1 MGVARGRCL
10 AAGVVAGVLACV
22 LAVAPSASA
31 DPSSVAGGASVSSGA
46 GVSGGV
52 VQAPSAGSPSPSSSP
67 SVSDGLGLAGS
78 PSRSQWVG
86 VPDPS
91 SWLRNVKVSD
101 VGAHT
106 ADVSFDWDL
115 SYLLNGKQNG
125 KTTTTT
131 QLKDG
136 KRIDTY
142 SWEVAY
148 AGNNIR
154 VSRVSGDYVSDNGDG
169 LFDIDPAKDVD
180 GVCFTIG
187 VGRATSVTPTDAAND
202 DYYGTESNN
211 VCDTGGTSDDK
222 LTASDYRRIYGTR
235 TEKLNYG
242 TVTEQSFYRYFT
254 PSLAEA
260 GAKPGTLK
268 GHYDMALIG
277 LDANTLY
284 GNTKEPDSIYST
296 YWFDGNQSTRDW
308 STGSYYNAVDST
320 ASDLYKKG
328 VRKNT
333 KIDVRRLKVG
343 VALYLKDSSKAVQQC
358 KAGVDDYGEKAD
370 WIDKTACNTVFPVVH
385 RQDQPHYV
393 DGGGYGGGSAIVPDD
408 YLDFVT
414 AVVPDFRTGVEPV
427 VASSTS
433 GLPAS
438 VKGGVSVDAS
448 VVKQGSVA
456 RFYVNGLKAAARGKA
471 DASSLFWY
479 AYIYSSPQRL
489 TGPDGAPYV
498 TVRKDSAGRY
508 YFDAIVPAGLKAG
521 SHTVSLVDGSGACQG
536 WTPVT
541 VTAADTAVM
550 FRLYNRFTG
559 EHFYTSSLVERDSLV
574 KVGWRSEGTGW
585 VAPVS
590 GAPVYRLYNPYAP
603 GGDHHY
609 TMSVRERDALVKAGW
624 RAEGIGWY
632 SGGSVRVLREYNP
645 YARTGTHNYTT
656 DPREDTALVKAGWRA
671 EGIGWYAVKAK

>member
-1 MGVARGRCL
+1 RGRCW

-52 VQAPSAGSPSPSSSP
+52 VQSPSAGSPSPSGSP

-78 PSRSQWVG
+78 SSWPAG
-86 VPDPS
+86 MPDPS

-125 KTTTTT
+125 KFKEDT
-131 QLKDG
+131 DG
-136 KRIDTY
+136 VTWTGGWK
-142 SWEVAY
+142 V
-148 AGNNIR
+148 
-154 VSRVSGDYVSDNGDG
+154 DYVSGSSDEYRQAYGAAV
-169 LFDIDPAKDVD
+169 DPAKDID

-187 VGRATSVTPTDAAND
+187 VVRATSITPVSGDRYPMYYYSLDCD
-202 DYYGTESNN
+202 DSNPTSPF
-211 VCDTGGTSDDK
+211 TGVADSK
-222 LTASDYRRIYGTR
+222 MTASDYQRIVGTK
-235 TEKLNYG
+235 TWKLYQGGKVTGQKWLNYD
-242 TVTEQSFYRYFT
+242 T

-268 GHYDMALIG
+268 GHYDMALTG

-284 GNTKEPDSIYST
+284 GNTKDTIFGGYEYARS
-296 YWFDGNQSTRDW
+296 WGNN
-308 STGSYYNAVDST
+308 SYYEA
-320 ASDLYKKG
+320 ASDTAADLYDKG
-328 VRKNT
+328 VRTAT
-333 KIDVRRLKVG
+333 KVDIRSLRLG
-343 VALYLKDSSKAVQQC
+343 VAVHLKDSSKAVQQC
-358 KAGVDDYGEKAD
+358 KA
-370 WIDKTACNTVFPVVH
+370 DKHTTNKSGCNIVFPGVFGNY
-385 RQDQPHYV
+385 DDDMPFPP
-393 DGGGYGGGSAIVPDD
+393 GGLAA
-408 YLDFVT
+408 

-498 TVRKDSAGRY
+498 TVKKASDGRY

-521 SHTVSLVDGSGACQG
+521 SHTVSLTDGSGACQG

-559 EHFYTSSLVERDSLV
+559 EHFYTSSSVERDSLV

-609 TMSVRERDALVKAGW
+609 TMSVKERDALVKAGW

-632 SGGSVRVLREYNP
+632 SGGTVKVLREYNP

-656 DPREDTALVKAGWRA
+656 DPKEDAALVKAGWRA

>member
-1 MGVARGRCL
+1 MGVARGRCW

-31 DPSSVAGGASVSSGA
+31 DPSSVSSGSSGA
-46 GVSGGV
+46 GVSSGGV
-52 VQAPSAGSPSPSSSP
+52 VQSPSAGSPSSSPSGSP
-67 SVSDGLGLAGS
+67 SVSGGLGLAGS
-78 PSRSQWVG
+78 SSWPAG

-115 SYLLNGKQNG
+115 SYLRNGKQNG
-125 KTTTTT
+125 TY
-131 QLKDG
+131 KDQYDTHKWSVDYEHGGSVDYARG
-136 KRIDTY
+136 KYRLDA
-142 SWEVAY
+142 SV
-148 AGNNIR
+148 
-154 VSRVSGDYVSDNGDG
+154 
-169 LFDIDPAKDVD
+169 DPAKDVD

-187 VGRATSVTPTDAAND
+187 VGRATSITPSGDRNPGMIIYPSLDCGDSDPTSP
-202 DYYGTESNN
+202 Y
-211 VCDTGGTSDDK
+211 TGVSDSK
-222 LTASDYRRIYGTR
+222 MTVSDYQRIHGTHTWKLYQGGKVTGQKFQRYEYG
-235 TEKLNYG
+235 
-242 TVTEQSFYRYFT
+242 SF
-254 PSLAEA
+254 AEM
-260 GAKPGTLK
+260 GAKLGELK
-268 GHYDMALIG
+268 GHYDMSLTG
-277 LDANTLY
+277 LDVNTLY
-284 GNTKEPDSIYST
+284 GNTKDAAYIDT
-296 YWFDGNQSTRDW
+296 YYGSVLWGTNPFDD
-308 STGSYYNAVDST
+308 AT
-320 ASDLYKKG
+320 ARASFDLYDKG
-328 VRKNT
+328 VRTAT
-333 KIDVRRLKVG
+333 KVDIRGLRLG
-343 VALYLKDSSKAVQQC
+343 VALHLKDSSKAVQQC
-358 KAGVDDYGEKAD
+358 KT
-370 WIDKTACNTVFPVVH
+370 DKSTTNKSGCNIVFPVV
-385 RQDQPHYV
+385 DT
-393 DGGGYGGGSAIVPDD
+393 DDDLFGSS
-408 YLDFVT
+408 YVT

-433 GLPAS
+433 GLPGSA
-438 VKGGVSVDAS
+438 KGLLSVDAG

-456 RFYVNGLKAAARGKA
+456 RFYVDGLKKAARGKA
-471 DASSLFWY
+471 DANSLFWS

-498 TVRKDSAGRY
+498 TVKKASDGRY

-521 SHTVSLVDGSGACQG
+521 SHTVSLVDGQGVCQG

-559 EHFYTSSLVERDSLV
+559 EHFYTSSSVERDSLV

-590 GAPVYRLYNPYAP
+590 GAPVYRLYNPYVA

-624 RAEGIGWY
+624 RAEGVGWY
-632 SGGSVRVLREYNP
+632 SGGTVRVLREYNP

-671 EGIGWYAVKAK
+671 EGTGWYAVKAK